1 MLSKVAERVYW
12 MVRYLERAE
21 DAARLVSVYG
31 DLLLDL
37 PKSTGVGWRNVSQVM
52 GAEPARPR
60 RGARP
65 LPDRAVLG
73 MLLADTGNP
82 SSVLSVIS
90 AARENA
96 RTTRDILPTE
106 AWRAVNELHLYAAE
120 KLPRVLGQRHRG
132 AVLADIVAQCQQI
145 AGLLQ
150 GTMSHGPAYQFVRI
164 GRFIERADM
173 TTRVV
178 DVAAALLLTGKEEL
192 AEFDTT
198 LWAAV
203 LRSLSGY
210 QMYRQYVRR
219 RVESADVLRY
229 LLKDR
234 EFPRA
239 IRYCSDELQGA
250 FAGLPH
256 PELAI
261 GVAAQISAELDR
273 VRPGRMSIDDV
284 RALVDQLQAQLAELH
299 DAVATTWFRPV
310 AEA

>member
-21 DAARLVSVYG
+21 DAARLVSVHG
-31 DLLLDL
+31 DLMLDL
-37 PKSTGVGWRNVSQVM
+37 PKSAGVGWRDISMVLGVEQSR
-52 GAEPARPR
+52 PAG
-60 RGARP
+60 GARK
-65 LPDRAVLG
+65 LGDRAVLD
-73 MLLADTGNP
+73 MLLADAKNP
-82 SSVLSVIS
+82 SSVLSAIT

-106 AWRAVNELHLYAAE
+106 AWRAVNELHLRAA
-120 KLPRVLGQRHRG
+120 KTLPRAFEQRHRN
-132 AVLADIVAQCQQI
+132 AVLGDIVARCQQI

-164 GRFIERADM
+164 GRFMERADM
-173 TTRVV
+173 TTRVI
-178 DVAAALLLTGKEEL
+178 DVAAALLLAGKDEL
-192 AEFDTT
+192 AEFDNT

-239 IRYCSDELQGA
+239 VHYCTDELQSA
-250 FAGLPH
+250 FARLPH
-256 PELAI
+256 PEKPVA
-261 GVAAQISAELDR
+261 VAARLGAGLDR
-273 VRPGRMSIDDV
+273 VRPGRMSIDEV
-284 RALVDQLQAQLAELH
+284 HELVDQLQAQLAELH
-299 DAVATTWFRPV
+299 DAVRAAWFRPV
-310 AEA
+310 IAA

>member
-31 DLLLDL
+31 NLLLDL
-37 PKSTGVGWRNVSQVM
+37 PKSTGVGWRDVSQVM
-52 GAEPARPR
+52 GVESSRPR
-60 RGARP
+60 RGAR
-65 LPDRAVLG
+65 LRPDRAVLG
-73 MLLADTGNP
+73 LLLADARNP
-82 SSVLSVIS
+82 SSVLSTIA

-106 AWRAVNELHLYAAE
+106 AWRAVNELHIFAAE
-120 KLPRVLGQRHRG
+120 KLPRVLGQRHRD
-132 AVLADIVAQCQQI
+132 AVLSDIVAQCQQI

-178 DVAAALLLTGKEEL
+178 DVAASLLLTGKEEL

-256 PELAI
+256 PEQA
-261 GVAAQISAELDR
+261 VRAAAKLGAEVDR
-273 VRPGRMSIDDV
+273 VRPGRMSIDEV
-284 RALVDQLQAQLAELH
+284 RELVDQLQAQLAGLN
-299 DAVATTWFRPV
+299 DVVATTWFRPLV
-310 AEA
+310 AA

>member
-52 GAEPARPR
+52 GAEPARAR
-60 RGARP
+60 RGSRP

-73 MLLADTGNP
+73 LLLADTKNP
-82 SSVLSVIS
+82 GSLLSSIT

-106 AWRAVNELHLYAAE
+106 AWRAVNELHIFAAE
-120 KLPRVLGQRHRG
+120 KLPRVLGQRHRD
-132 AVLADIVAQCQQI
+132 AVLADIIAQCQRI

-178 DVAAALLLTGKEEL
+178 EVASTLLLTGKEEL

-198 LWAAV
+198 LWVAA

-239 IRYCSDELQGA
+239 IRYCSDELQAA
-250 FAGLPH
+250 FAQLPH
-256 PELAI
+256 PEQA
-261 GVAAQISAELDR
+261 VRAAAKLGAEVDR
-273 VRPGRMSIDDV
+273 VRPGRMSIDEV
-284 RALVDQLQAQLAELH
+284 RELVDQLQAQLAELH
-299 DAVATTWFRPV
+299 GAVTTTWFRPV
-310 AEA
+310 VAA

>member
-1 MLSKVAERVYW
+1 MSVEVPRS
-12 MVRYLERAE
+12 RRA
-21 DAARLVSVYG
+21 
-31 DLLLDL
+31 
-37 PKSTGVGWRNVSQVM
+37 
-52 GAEPARPR
+52 
-60 RGARP
+60 ARP
-65 LPDRAVLG
+65 LPDRA
-73 MLLADTGNP
+73 LLALLLSDANNP
-82 SSVLSVIS
+82 SSLLSSIG

-106 AWRAVNELHLYAAE
+106 AWRAVNELHMYSAE
-120 KLPRVLGQRHRG
+120 RLPRVLGQRHRD
-132 AVLADIVAQCQQI
+132 AVLGDIVAQCQQI

-173 TTRVV
+173 TTRIV

-239 IRYCSDELQGA
+239 IRYCSDELGSA
-250 FAGLPH
+250 FARLPH
-256 PELAI
+256 PD
-261 GVAAQISAELDR
+261 AAVRAAAKLGAEVDR
-273 VRPGRMSIDDV
+273 VRPGRMSIDEV
-284 RALVDQLQAQLAELH
+284 RELVDQLQAQLAGLN
-299 DAVATTWFRPV
+299 DVVTTTWFRPLK
-310 AEA
+310 AA

>member
-37 PKSTGVGWRNVSQVM
+37 PKSTGVGWRDVSQVM
-52 GAEPARPR
+52 GAESSRPK

-65 LPDRAVLG
+65 PPDRVVLG
-73 MLLADTGNP
+73 LLLADAKNP
-82 SSVLSVIS
+82 SSVLSTIG

-106 AWRAVNELHLYAAE
+106 AWRAVNELHLFAAE
-120 KLPRVLGQRHRG
+120 KLPRVLGQRHRD
-132 AVLADIVAQCQQI
+132 AVLSDIVAQCQQI

-250 FAGLPH
+250 FGQLPH
-256 PELAI
+256 PDQA
-261 GVAAQISAELDR
+261 VRAAAQLGAEMDR
-273 VRPGRMSIDDV
+273 VRPGRMSIDEV
-284 RALVDQLQAQLAELH
+284 RELVDQLQAQLAGLH
-299 DAVATTWFRPV
+299 DAVATTWFRPLV
-310 AEA
+310 AA

>member
-21 DAARLVSVYG
+21 DAARLVNVFG
-31 DLLLDL
+31 DLLVDL
-37 PKSTGVGWRNVSQVM
+37 PKSTGVGWRDISEVLGVVPPSQAD
-52 GAEPARPR
+52 GTRPPSD
-60 RGARP
+60 GE
-65 LPDRAVLG
+65 VLG
-73 MLLADTGNP
+73 MLLADAKNP
-82 SSVLSVIS
+82 SSVVSAIG

-96 RTTRDILPTE
+96 RTTRDLLPTE
-106 AWRAVNELHLYAAE
+106 AWRAVNELHLYATRQM
-120 KLPRVLGQRHRG
+120 PRALSQRYRDNVLGE
-132 AVLADIVAQCQQI
+132 VISQCQRI

-192 AEFDTT
+192 AEYDNT
-198 LWAAV
+198 LWMAV

-219 RVESADVLRY
+219 RVEGADVLRY
-229 LLKDR
+229 LLKDC

-239 IRYCSDELQGA
+239 VRYCADELQGA
-250 FAGLPH
+250 FARLPN
-256 PELAI
+256 PDRAVKATAKL
-261 GVAAQISAELDR
+261 VAGLDR
-273 VRPGRMSIDDV
+273 VRPGRMTPKEV
-284 RALVDQLQAQLAELH
+284 HELVDQLQAHLAQLH
-299 DAVATTWFRPV
+299 DVVSATWFRPRAV
-310 AEA
+310 A

>member
-37 PKSTGVGWRNVSQVM
+37 PKSTSVGWRNVSQVM
-52 GAEPARPR
+52 GAEPARAR
-60 RGARP
+60 RGARL

-73 MLLADTGNP
+73 LLLADTKNP
-82 SSVLSVIS
+82 SSVLSTIG
-90 AARENA
+90 ATCENA

-106 AWRAVNELHLYAAE
+106 AWRAVNELHLFAAG
-120 KLPRVLGQRHRG
+120 KLPRVLGQRHRD
-132 AVLADIVAQCQQI
+132 AVLSDIVAQCQQI

-198 LWAAV
+198 LWAPV
-203 LRSLSGY
+203 LSGY

-250 FAGLPH
+250 FAQLPH
-256 PELAI
+256 PDQA
-261 GVAAQISAELDR
+261 VRAAAQLGAEMDR
-273 VRPGRMSIDDV
+273 VRPGRMSIDEV
-284 RALVDQLQAQLAELH
+284 RELVDQLQAQLAGLH
-299 DAVATTWFRPV
+299 DTVATTWFRPLV
-310 AEA
+310 AA